1 MEKLPDFTDRNAHEI
16 DYRIYGEEMQYVEI
30 ELDPQ
35 EAVIAESGS
44 FMMMDDGIK
53 MDTIFGDGSQK
64 DKGFLGKILGAGKRI
79 LTGES
84 LFMTAFYNDLSGKRN
99 VSFASPYP
107 GKIIPI
113 DLNEFRGKFIC
124 QKDAFLCAA
133 KGVSVGIEFSKK
145 LGRGLFGGEGFIMQ
159 KLEGDG
165 MAFVHAGGTMA
176 EKTLQPGETL
186 RVDTGCIVGFT
197 QDVDY
202 DIEFVGGIK
211 NSIFGGEGLFFA
223 KLRGPGKVYIQ
234 SLPFSRLANRIIAS
248 APRAG
253 GKDRGEGSILGGLG
267 DLLDGDNR
275 F

>member
-1 MEKLPDFTDRNAHEI
+1 MKAHEI

-30 ELDPQ
+30 ELDPNEGVVA
-35 EAVIAESGS
+35 EAGS

-53 MDTIFGDGSQK
+53 METIFGDGSEQN
-64 DKGFLGKILGAGKRI
+64 KGFLGSILGAGKRI
-79 LTGES
+79 LTGEN
-84 LFMTAFYNDLSGKRN
+84 LFMTAFYNTLSGKRN

-113 DLNEFRGKFIC
+113 DLMEYQGKFIC

-133 KGVSVGIEFSKK
+133 KGVSVGIEFSRK

-176 EKTLQPGETL
+176 RKELKVGEVL
-186 RVDTGCIVGFT
+186 RVDTGCIIGFT
-197 QDVDY
+197 QDIDY
-202 DIEFVGGIK
+202 DVEFIGGIK
-211 NSIFGGEGLFFA
+211 NTIFGGEGLFYA
-223 KLRGPGKVYIQ
+223 RLQGPGIVYIQ
-234 SLPFSRLANRIIAS
+234 SLPFSRLAGRVWAS
-248 APRAG
+248 APQGG
-253 GKDRGEGSILGGLG
+253 GKQKGEGSILGGLG
-267 DLLDGDNR
+267 NILDGDNR

>member
-1 MEKLPDFTDRNAHEI
+1 MNAHEI
-16 DYRIYGEEMQYVEI
+16 DYAIYGEEMQYVEI

-35 EAVIAESGS
+35 EGVVAEAGS
-44 FMMMDDGIK
+44 FMMMEDGIK
-53 MDTIFGDGSQK
+53 METIFGDGSGQ
-64 DKGFLGKILGAGKRI
+64 DSSIMGKLFGAGKRL

-84 LFMTAFYNDLSGKRN
+84 LFMTVFYNTVPGKKK

-113 DLNEFRGKFIC
+113 DLAKFEGKFIC

-145 LGRGLFGGEGFIMQ
+145 LGRGLFGGEGFIME

-165 MAFVHAGGTMA
+165 MAFVHAGGTTA
-176 EKTLQPGETL
+176 IKHLAAGEKLK
-186 RVDTGCIVGFT
+186 VDTGCIIGFEHT
-197 QDVDY
+197 VDY

-211 NSIFGGEGLFFA
+211 NTIFGGEGLFFA
-223 KLRGPGKVYIQ
+223 TLTGPGNVYIQ
-234 SLPFSRLANRIIAS
+234 SLPFSRLAKRVWMA
-248 APRAG
+248 APQGG
-253 GKDRGEGSILGGLG
+253 GKDKGEGSILGGLG
-267 DLLDGDNR
+267 NLLDGDNQ

>member
-1 MEKLPDFTDRNAHEI
+1 MNAHEV

-35 EAVIAESGS
+35 EAVVAEAGS

-53 MDTIFGDGSQK
+53 METIFGDGSKK
-64 DKGFLGKILGAGKRI
+64 DTGFLGKILGAGKRI
-79 LTGES
+79 ITGER
-84 LFMTAFYNDLSGKRN
+84 LFMTAFYNVGLGKRN

-107 GKIIPI
+107 GKIIAI
-113 DLNEFRGKFIC
+113 DLIAFEGKFIC

-165 MAFVHAGGTMA
+165 LAFVHAGGTTA
-176 EKTLQPGETL
+176 KKVLEAGETL
-186 RVDTGCIVGFT
+186 RVDTGCIIGFT
-197 QDVDY
+197 QDVNY

-211 NSIFGGEGLFFA
+211 NTVFGGEGLFFA
-223 KLRGPGKVYIQ
+223 KLEGPGTVYIQ

-248 APRAG
+248 LPKGANS
-253 GKDRGEGSILGGLG
+253 KGEGSLLGGLG
-267 DLLDGDNR
+267 DILDGDNR

>member
-1 MEKLPDFTDRNAHEI
+1 MTAHEI
-16 DYRIYGEEMQYVEI
+16 DYRIYGEEMQYVEV

-35 EAVIAESGS
+35 EGVIAEAGS

-53 MDTIFGDGSQK
+53 MSTIFGDGSGK
-64 DKGFLGKILGAGKRI
+64 DEGFLGKILGAGKRI

-84 LFMTAFYNDLSGKRN
+84 LFMTAFYNTTVGKKN

-113 DLNEFRGKFIC
+113 DLTEFGRKFIC

-133 KGVSVGIEFSKK
+133 KGVSVGIEFSKR

-176 EKTLQPGETL
+176 QRNLKPGEIL

-211 NSIFGGEGLFFA
+211 NTIFGGEGLFFA
-223 KLRGPGKVYIQ
+223 KLQGPGTVYIQ
-234 SLPFSRLANRIIAS
+234 SLPFSRLAGRVLAS
-248 APRAG
+248 APQRG

-267 DLLDGDNR
+267 DILDGDNR